1 MAALQLQCT
10 NLSLTSRSSQ
20 TCNARLPNRRHVI
33 CAVQKLD
40 YRPPSSRTAATEL
53 DYLEGWSTVVPDT
66 LLLQNIEKI
75 EAPKAATVSSA
86 VLGGILRNPAG
97 LQEYKVAA
105 GLLLMGSWG
114 NLCSHYSA
122 GLSSCDSLQLA
133 QR

>member
-1 MAALQLQCT
+1 MAALQLQCSM
-10 NLSLTSRSSQ
+10 LSLTSRKSH
-20 TCNARLPNRRHVI
+20 TCNTRLPNRRHVI

-97 LQEYKVAA
+97 LQEYKVKA
-105 GLLLMGSWG
+105 GWF
-114 NLCSHYSA
+114 
-122 GLSSCDSLQLA
+122 
-133 QR
+133 